1 MKISQEQ
8 KRENRLMLI
17 RAMTDLVIENKGPV
31 SMREV
36 ARRAGVADATI
47 YNYFPTKEAIF
58 FAYYEDHIADVI
70 DQLMAMETFHTFSLQ
85 EQLQTLFDTSL
96 RLYLPDREFVAATF
110 KKVWLAGSGDFTRL
124 KKVRSGLL
132 AAVNDIL
139 GAAEEAG
146 EISGQVFQELTGQ
159 FFADAYIAVVLYWV
173 ADGSDRFQNTDV
185 LMDQGLDLACALLK
199 AGVANKLFDLAV
211 FLFKQHVLTRMSRF
225 SPIEKFDIKPK
236 RRFMGGQN
244 DG

>member
-8 KRENRLMLI
+8 KKENRLKLI
-17 RAMTDLVIENKGPV
+17 RAMTDLVIENEGPV
-31 SMREV
+31 TMREV

-58 FAYYEDHIADVI
+58 FAYYEDHVNDVI
-70 DQLMAMETFHTFSLQ
+70 DQLMAMDTFHTFSLQ

-110 KKVWLAGSGDFTRL
+110 KKVWLAGSGNFARF
-124 KKVRSGLL
+124 KAVRSGLL
-132 AAVNDIL
+132 AAVNDIIA
-139 GAAEEAG
+139 AAEEAG
-146 EISGQVFQELTGQ
+146 EIPGQVFQDLTGQ
-159 FFADAYIAVVLYWV
+159 FFADAYIAVVLYWL
-173 ADGSDRFQNTDV
+173 ADGSDKFKNTDV

-199 AGVANKLFDLAV
+199 AGVANKLFDMAV
-211 FLFKQHVLTRMSRF
+211 FLFKQHVLTRLSRF
-225 SPIEKFDIKPK
+225 SPIEKADIKPK

-244 DG
+244 DE

>member
-1 MKISQEQ
+1 
-8 KRENRLMLI
+8 
-17 RAMTDLVIENKGPV
+17 
-31 SMREV
+31 
-36 ARRAGVADATI
+36 
-47 YNYFPTKEAIF
+47 
-58 FAYYEDHIADVI
+58 
-70 DQLMAMETFHTFSLQ
+70 MAMETFHTFSLQ

-110 KKVWLAGSGDFTRL
+110 KKVWLAGSGDFTRF

-146 EISGQVFQELTGQ
+146 EIPGQVFQELTGQ

>member
-8 KRENRLMLI
+8 KKENRLKLI
-17 RAMTDLVIENKGPV
+17 RAMTDLVIENKGSV
-31 SMREV
+31 TMREI

-58 FAYYEDHIADVI
+58 FAYYEDHVADVI
-70 DQLMAMETFHTFSLQ
+70 DQLMTMETFHTFSLQ
-85 EQLQTLFDTSL
+85 EQLQTLFDASL

-110 KKVWLAGSGDFTRL
+110 KKVWLAGSGDFARF

-146 EISGQVFQELTGQ
+146 EIPGQVFQDLTGQ
-159 FFADAYIAVVLYWV
+159 FFADAYIAIVLYWV
-173 ADGSDRFQNTDV
+173 ADTSDRFQNTDV

-211 FLFKQHVLTRMSRF
+211 FLFKQHVLTCMSRF
-225 SPIEKFDIKPK
+225 SPMEKFDLKPK

-244 DG
+244 DR